1 MDQQDIRKL
10 ILFRINERRFG
21 IDVRRVK
28 KIIKEKG
35 DLQITQ
41 ISGAPP
47 YILGI
52 AEVEITQG
60 EKTIITFIDLKK
72 IIDMRKLE
80 TNEEKESDKIKEGE
94 QIDVKKKEEERE
106 KEEKEIEEKKEKER
120 RIFMIV
126 LGQTRKEFFGV
137 LTDEVEGIEEFDNIN
152 AKLYPPPDI
161 KNIKEFFEG
170 IIIVYEGKNKGERI
184 FILNPNKLAEFIK

>member
-1 MDQQDIRKL
+1 MDQQGIRKL

-60 EKTIITFIDLKK
+60 EKTIITFIDLK
-72 IIDMRKLE
+72 
-80 TNEEKESDKIKEGE
+80 
-94 QIDVKKKEEERE
+94 
-106 KEEKEIEEKKEKER
+106 
-120 RIFMIV
+120 F
-126 LGQTRKEFFGV
+126 
-137 LTDEVEGIEEFDNIN
+137 
-152 AKLYPPPDI
+152 
-161 KNIKEFFEG
+161 
-170 IIIVYEGKNKGERI
+170 
-184 FILNPNKLAEFIK
+184 

>member
-1 MDQQDIRKL
+1 MEQQDIRKL

-72 IIDMRKLE
+72 IIDITSLE

-94 QIDVKKKEEERE
+94 QIDVKKKEEKRE
-106 KEEKEIEEKKEKER
+106 EEKEREEKKEKER

-126 LGQTRKEFFGV
+126 LGQTKREFFGV

-184 FILNPNKLAEFIK
+184 FIPNPNKLAEFIK

>member
-1 MDQQDIRKL
+1 MNQQDIRKL

-21 IDVRRVK
+21 IDVKRVK

-94 QIDVKKKEEERE
+94 QIDVKKEEEERE
-106 KEEKEIEEKKEKER
+106 EEKEREEKKEKER

>member
-1 MDQQDIRKL
+1 MNQQDIRKL

-80 TNEEKESDKIKEGE
+80 TNDEEKESDKIKEGE
-94 QIDVKKKEEERE
+94 QIDVKKEEERE
-106 KEEKEIEEKKEKER
+106 EEKEREEKKEKER

>member
-1 MDQQDIRKL
+1 MEQQDIRKL

-94 QIDVKKKEEERE
+94 QTDVKKKEEERE
-106 KEEKEIEEKKEKER
+106 EEKEREEKKEKER

>member
-1 MDQQDIRKL
+1 MNQQDIRKL

-94 QIDVKKKEEERE
+94 QIDVKKEEEERE
-106 KEEKEIEEKKEKER
+106 EEKEREEKKEKER